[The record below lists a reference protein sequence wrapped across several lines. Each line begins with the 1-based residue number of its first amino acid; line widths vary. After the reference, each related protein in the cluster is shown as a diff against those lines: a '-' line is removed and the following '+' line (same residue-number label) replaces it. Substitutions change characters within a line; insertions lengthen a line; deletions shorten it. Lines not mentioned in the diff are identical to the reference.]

1 MDFTFD
7 DSLKNTVDETIK
19 KSIAEQD
26 KVILDTRKYL
36 LGQYKVNKNKLMLY
50 NFSDNMVEVA
60 INESKNELD
69 LFNPISFIINTR
81 ATGLKTTVES
91 LSNINDLNSIS
102 INNEPNIYDKSNT
115 LGVKNT
121 LNKELEIKNTRL
133 KNYIN
138 KAFNLNLYSSKDK
151 INFKRTIKITITN
164 NFEKVAKELEKINI
178 K

>member
-1 MDFTFD
+1 
-7 DSLKNTVDETIK
+7 
-19 KSIAEQD
+19 
-26 KVILDTRKYL
+26 
-36 LGQYKVNKNKLMLY
+36 MLY

-60 INESKNELD
+60 INESKNEVD
-69 LFNPISFIINTR
+69 LFSPFSFIFITPG
-81 ATGLKTTVES
+81 TGLKTTIES

-102 INNEPNIYDKSNT
+102 INNDPNIYDKSNT

-121 LNKELEIKNTRL
+121 LNKELEIKDTKL

-151 INFKRTIKITITN
+151 INFKRTIKVTITN
-164 NFEKVAKELEKINI
+164 NFEKLAKELEKIDI